1 MVGASS
7 YSPAVH
13 LPVAITWADEVW
25 HLLPERAIYW
35 PRRRTLVVAD
45 THFGK
50 AATFRAAGVPVP
62 EVIRADLEVLTAMLS
77 RYSTDRLIFAGDLL
91 HAAAGRTAAVCDAL
105 GEWRVRHSELD
116 IALVRGNHDA
126 RAGDPPD
133 SLGFRV
139 LDEPAADAADD
150 GCICFVH
157 HPDVAAPGGRCTI
170 GGHLHPAAVLS
181 GGAGA
186 SLRAPC
192 FWFRRA
198 SAVLPAFGRFTGCST
213 IAATA
218 GDRVFVIG
226 DAEVIEART
235 VRVPHRASSGRR
247 LRCP

>member
-1 MVGASS
+1 MHST
-7 YSPAVH
+7 
-13 LPVAITWADEVW
+13 VAITWADEVW
-25 HLLPERAIYW
+25 HLLPQRAIYW
-35 PRRRTLVVAD
+35 PRRRTLVIAD

-50 AATFRAAGVPVP
+50 AATFRAAGLPVP
-62 EVIRADLEVLTAMLS
+62 EVIAADLELLS
-77 RYSTDRLIFAGDLL
+77 ALVSHHACTRLIFAGDLL
-91 HAAAGRTAAVCDAL
+91 HAAAGRTAAVFDAL
-105 GEWRVRHSELD
+105 GEWRARHSELD

-126 RAGDPPD
+126 RAGDPPE

-139 LDEPAADAADD
+139 LDEPAADAEDD

-157 HPDVAAPGGRCTI
+157 HPEVAGPVGRCTI

-181 GGAGA
+181 DGVAA

-192 FWFRRA
+192 FWFRQT

-226 DAEVIEART
+226 DGEVIEART
-235 VRVPHRASSGRR
+235 VNVPQRVSSGRR
-247 LRCP
+247 SPCS